1 MAILFSAFSHLFR
14 QNLIIII
21 GRRGCACTLRLSRKI
36 WGVVEEF
43 IVLDMK
49 DPTPR
54 EEENLQLND
63 QPPNVIYEALDPKI
77 SSQSK
82 T

>member
-1 MAILFSAFSHLFR
+1 
-14 QNLIIII
+14 
-21 GRRGCACTLRLSRKI
+21 
-36 WGVVEEF
+36 
-43 IVLDMK
+43 MK

-63 QPPNVIYEALDPKI
+63 QAPNVIYKALDPKI

-82 T
+82 A

>member
-21 GRRGCACTLRLSRKI
+21 GRRGCACTLRLSQKI

-63 QPPNVIYEALDPKI
+63 QAPNVIYEALDPKI

-82 T
+82 A